1 MLSYW
6 SKEMISVKSF
16 KAIHG
21 MVEKNGLPLVVLG
34 FSETDEGIELYI
46 LKKIKM
52 SEEET
57 ILEISNSE
65 LKSTYR
71 DAMKMNLNLKED
83 IPIWATNV
91 FFGDKK
97 IDVKSIQENMMDF
110 DQIKATWIL
119 GEALRQG
126 WSCELFEESFLNEF
140 RLITVNLVSSEFKEI
155 LKETEI
161 RIQRDD
167 IYESYLLEKYLELPI
182 EKTLKN
188 PIIINVENVDSE
200 VPQEIIIHGI
210 ELRNLYNEMLVE
222 HFCQKGSILPII
234 RYEANSDISIDCYT
248 TKYLDSIIKNQ
259 SSGIFISIPE
269 SKEFGIKGY
278 PIKYSII
285 KELVNLELEKLEFEI
300 FIVNKRVVL
309 EDLVFKKIR

>member
-16 KAIHG
+16 KVIHG

-46 LKKIKM
+46 LKKIKT

-57 ILEISNSE
+57 MLEISNSE

-71 DAMKMNLNLKED
+71 NAMKMNLNFKED

-97 IDVKSIQENMMDF
+97 IDVNSIQENMMDF
-110 DQIKATWIL
+110 DQIKPTWIL

-140 RLITVNLVSSEFKEI
+140 RLITVNLVSSEFQEI

-200 VPQEIIIHGI
+200 LPQEIIIHGI

-222 HFCQKGSILPII
+222 HFCTKGMILPII
-234 RYEANSDISIDCYT
+234 RYEAKSDISIDCYT
-248 TKYLDSIIKNQ
+248 TKYLDSIIKDQ
-259 SSGIFISIPE
+259 SSGMFISIPE
-269 SKEFGIKGY
+269 SKKLGIKGY
-278 PIKYSII
+278 PIRYTII
-285 KELVNLELEKLEFEI
+285 KEPVNLELEKLEFEI

>member
-16 KAIHG
+16 KVIHG

-46 LKKIKM
+46 LKKIKT

-57 ILEISNSE
+57 MLEISNSE

-71 DAMKMNLNLKED
+71 NAMKMNLNFKED

-97 IDVKSIQENMMDF
+97 IDVNSIQENMMDF
-110 DQIKATWIL
+110 DQIKPTWIL

-126 WSCELFEESFLNEF
+126 WLCELFEELFLNEF
-140 RLITVNLVSSEFKEI
+140 RLITVNLVSSEFQEI

-200 VPQEIIIHGI
+200 LPQEIIIHGI

-222 HFCQKGSILPII
+222 HFCTKGMILPII
-234 RYEANSDISIDCYT
+234 RYEAKSDISIDCYT
-248 TKYLDSIIKNQ
+248 TKYLDSIIKDQ
-259 SSGIFISIPE
+259 SSGMFISIPE
-269 SKEFGIKGY
+269 SKKLGIKGY
-278 PIKYSII
+278 PIRYTII
-285 KELVNLELEKLEFEI
+285 KEPVNLELEKLEFEI

>member
-16 KAIHG
+16 KVIHG

-46 LKKIKM
+46 LKKIKT

-57 ILEISNSE
+57 MLEISNSE

-71 DAMKMNLNLKED
+71 NAMKMNLNFKED

-110 DQIKATWIL
+110 DQIKPTWIL

-140 RLITVNLVSSEFKEI
+140 RLITVNLVSSEFQEI

-200 VPQEIIIHGI
+200 LPQEIIIHGI

-222 HFCQKGSILPII
+222 HFCTKGMILPII
-234 RYEANSDISIDCYT
+234 RYEAKSDISIDCYT
-248 TKYLDSIIKNQ
+248 TKYLDSIIKDQ
-259 SSGIFISIPE
+259 SSGMFISIPE
-269 SKEFGIKGY
+269 SKKLGIKGY
-278 PIKYSII
+278 PIRYTII
-285 KELVNLELEKLEFEI
+285 KEPVNLELEKLEFEI

>member
-6 SKEMISVKSF
+6 SEEMISVKSF

-34 FSETDEGIELYI
+34 FSETKEGIELYI
-46 LKKIKM
+46 LKKIKI

-57 ILEISNSE
+57 ILETSNSE

-71 DAMKMNLNLKED
+71 NAMKMNLNFKED

-97 IDVKSIQENMMDF
+97 IDVNSIQENMMDF
-110 DQIKATWIL
+110 DQIKPTWIL

-140 RLITVNLVSSEFKEI
+140 RLITVNLVSSEFQEI

-200 VPQEIIIHGI
+200 LPQEIIIHGI

-222 HFCQKGSILPII
+222 HFCTKGMILPII
-234 RYEANSDISIDCYT
+234 RYEAKSDISIDCYT
-248 TKYLDSIIKNQ
+248 TKYLDSIIKDQ
-259 SSGIFISIPE
+259 SSGMFISIPE
-269 SKEFGIKGY
+269 SKKLGIKGY
-278 PIKYSII
+278 PIRYTII
-285 KELVNLELEKLEFEI
+285 KEPVNLELEKLEFEI